1 MVDLSLAKNRFD
13 SEILELIPHRPP
25 MLLINSIDSLN
36 QTSSSALV
44 FVDSQAPFFEENL
57 GVPSWIG
64 LEYMGQTAA
73 LIAGFQLREGLAKP
87 HLGLLLGTRIYTAN
101 NAYFEPNTK
110 LLVDCSEQAVVGES
124 LITFDCTIRDYPS
137 GRQLA
142 QASLSVFRKAH

>member
-13 SEILELIPHRPP
+13 PVILQLIPHRPP
-25 MLLINSIDSLN
+25 MLLINRVESLD
-36 QTSSSALV
+36 QTSSSAFV
-44 FVDSQAPFFEENL
+44 FIDSQAPFYEANL

-87 HLGLLLGTRIYTAN
+87 HLGLLLGTRSYTAN
-101 NAYFEPNTK
+101 STYFTPNTK
-110 LLVDCSEQAVVGES
+110 LLVECSQLAVVGES

-137 GRQLA
+137 GQQQA
-142 QASLSVFRKAH
+142 QASLSVFRKPY